1 MAGAPRLNKR
11 SRHSNPDVLLSGVPE
26 VPLDTFFT
34 SLLPSASS
42 DACAAVKAQ
51 LVDRNHLLND
61 TWSALN
67 AENTSRKAPM
77 NGLRCIFD
85 AVVGVASDILDDV
98 LGPRRNELFVRSDD
112 PRLSDYL
119 PHAEFQLVDHDEK
132 DEPAWFSTVIPW
144 RVDGDAYDPTSN
156 HDTLIWNC
164 HDILREDARRRF
176 TFGITMDADEMRI
189 WFFSRTHNV
198 VSTPFN
204 ATREP
209 DTLIRLFIAIA
220 FATPEQLG
228 YDTTMSYVIDDFGSV
243 QFKLAL
249 NGTTYIT
256 KQLLSDNRSDS
267 ICGRGTR
274 VWDAYREDDPDR
286 ISVAIKDLWT
296 SLNAVPE
303 GTQLLD
309 LHTGLRALSDPETS
323 RPPGD
328 YFLTVVS
335 HGFVQTTDGV
345 DDHTVDVMLRG
356 HSFQVASADHS
367 PRKHYR
373 IVFKEVGVPLDRLR
387 SMSEIFQA
395 LADATRALSLL
406 HRLGFAHRDVSAG
419 NILLYD
425 GMGKLTDLEYVESL
439 EKLASNPGLPCIGT
453 PEYTSYEVAT
463 DSYTWEPS
471 PGTIPVVEKTLHAGE
486 VPMPPFRFNPL
497 HDLESTLWIALW
509 AVLYHRRQ
517 DQVHAQLLQKYFPER
532 PSGQGTATIT
542 RMVALKS
549 GFPRPPHDDSSASTI
564 GILNLVRMRLLEQY
578 LAFEQDFSHEYAA
591 LDPLPTLDSPLQV
604 AQDII
609 AHYEEAALLSQHA
622 SSATAV
628 KRKADGDLPREKSHS
643 VPSSLSPG
651 TLSEKHESATKKSS
665 SPNKTSRSSSRK
677 TRSAGLHASRRSSRI
692 AARKKKA
699 PGGLVHS
706 N

>member
-1 MAGAPRLNKR
+1 MAGAPRLNRR

-34 SLLPSASS
+34 SLLPSISS

-51 LVDRNHLLND
+51 LVNRNHLLND
-61 TWSALN
+61 TWSSLHT
-67 AENTSRKAPM
+67 ENTSRKAPL
-77 NGLRCIFD
+77 NGVRCILD
-85 AVVGVASDILDDV
+85 AVVGVASDVLDDV
-98 LGPRRNELFVRSDD
+98 LGPRRNELFVRPDD
-112 PRLSDYL
+112 PKLSDYL
-119 PHAEFQLVDHDEK
+119 PHAELKLVDHDEK
-132 DEPAWFSTVIPW
+132 DGPAWFSTVIPW
-144 RVDGDAYDPTSN
+144 RVDADAYDPTSN
-156 HDTLIWNC
+156 HDTIIWNC
-164 HDILREDARRRF
+164 HDILREDPRRRF
-176 TFGITMDADEMRI
+176 TFGVTMDADEMRI

-198 VSTPFN
+198 VSTPFD
-204 ATREP
+204 ATGEP
-209 DTLIRLFIAIA
+209 DILIRLFIAIA

-228 YDTTMSYVIDDFGSV
+228 YDTTMSHVIGESGSV

-256 KQLLSDNRSDS
+256 KRLLSDNRSDS

-274 VWDAYREDDPDR
+274 VWEAYREDDPDR

-296 SLNAVPE
+296 SLNVVPE

-309 LHTGLRALSDPETS
+309 LHTQLRALSDPETS

-367 PRKHYR
+367 ARKHYR

-395 LADATRALSLL
+395 LADATRALALL

-439 EKLASNPGLPCIGT
+439 EKLASNPSLPCIGT
-453 PEYTSYEVAT
+453 PEYASYEVTT
-463 DSYTWEPS
+463 DRYAWAPS
-471 PGTIPVVEKTLHAGE
+471 PATIPVVEKTRDLDE
-486 VPMPPFRFNPL
+486 VAMPPFRFNPL
-497 HDLESTLWIALW
+497 HDLESTLWIAVW

-517 DQVHAQLLQKYFPER
+517 DEFHGQVLKKYFPER
-532 PSGQGTATIT
+532 ASSQGTGSVS

-549 GFPRPPHDDSSASTI
+549 GFPHSPPDATSASAMT
-564 GILNLVRMRLLEQY
+564 ILNLVRTRLMEQY
-578 LAFEQDFSHEYAA
+578 LAFEQNFSPNFDA
-591 LDPLPTLDSPLQV
+591 LHPLPAPDTPLQV
-604 AQDII
+604 AQDFTTR
-609 AHYEEAALLSQHA
+609 YEEAGLLFKRA
-622 SSATAV
+622 SSATAI

-643 VPSSLSPG
+643 LPPSFSPVR
-651 TLSEKHESATKKSS
+651 SEKHTSANANSTST
-665 SPNKTSRSSSRK
+665 NKTSGSSSRK
-677 TRSAGLHASRRSSRI
+677 VRSAGPHASRRSSRI

-699 PGGLVHS
+699 SGSRSP
-706 N
+706 